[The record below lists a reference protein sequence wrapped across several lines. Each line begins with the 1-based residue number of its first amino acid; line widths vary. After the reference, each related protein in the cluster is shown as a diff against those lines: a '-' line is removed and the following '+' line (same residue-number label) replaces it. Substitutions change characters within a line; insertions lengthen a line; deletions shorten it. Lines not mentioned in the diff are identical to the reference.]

1 LALHHLKVP
10 STAKRFIIV
19 FGDQKGTNRREDEAT
34 TYETSSVFPDFVGRA
49 V

>member
-19 FGDQKGTNRREDEAT
+19 FGDQKGANILFGDFAGDEVA
-34 TYETSSVFPDFVGRA
+34 GLQN
-49 V
+49 